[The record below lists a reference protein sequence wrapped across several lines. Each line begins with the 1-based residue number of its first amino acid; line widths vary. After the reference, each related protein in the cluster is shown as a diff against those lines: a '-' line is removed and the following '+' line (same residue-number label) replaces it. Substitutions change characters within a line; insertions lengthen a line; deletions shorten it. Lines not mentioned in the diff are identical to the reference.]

1 MEMDKKTEKKD
12 TNEKQ
17 KQSLNGFAR
26 YSGMAFQI
34 GGAIALGGL
43 LGNWLDK
50 QFDVPRHLFMTLFLL
65 FGVFLG
71 LYSVFKDLL
80 KK

>member
-1 MEMDKKTEKKD
+1 MDTKPQRKE
-12 TNEKQ
+12 TNEKP
-17 KQSLNGFAR
+17 KQSPNMLAR

-34 GGAIALGGL
+34 GGAIILGGL

-50 QFDVPRHLFMTLFLL
+50 QFEVPRHLFMTLFLIL
-65 FGVFLG
+65 GVFLG
-71 LYSVFKDLL
+71 LYSVVRDLL